1 MSPSSTAALA
11 PSASASD
18 PDDGAPQT
26 ARKPGPPAGL
36 TPTRLA
42 WRRFRR
48 DKVGVTAGAVVLL
61 FFVAGLGAPLFA
73 KLYGNDPYT
82 TYGQNQPDL
91 LNDYGFPVAPNGG
104 ISGDFWLGLEPGLG
118 RDVLTQLLYGIRTS
132 LLISLTVVVIVTV
145 IGVVVGVT
153 AGYLGGRTDYLVGR
167 LIDVMLSF
175 PSTLFFIA
183 FTPVITSRLTSP
195 GEQMSTLLRATILI
209 TVLATFGWASVA
221 RLLRGQVLSL
231 RTREF
236 VEAARAGGAS
246 PARIIFRELLPN
258 LWTPILVSAS
268 LAVPTYVTTEAA
280 LSYLGVGMVEPTP
293 DWGRMLLKGA
303 EVYQTDLT
311 YMFVPGISMLIFVI
325 AFNLLGDS
333 IRDALDPKT
342 DR

>member
-1 MSPSSTAALA
+1 MSTSSPTA
-11 PSASASD
+11 
-18 PDDGAPQT
+18 
-26 ARKPGPPAGL
+26 PAGL

-48 DKVGVTAGAVVLL
+48 DRVGVAAGAVVLL
-61 FFVAGLGAPLFA
+61 FFAAGLGAPLVA
-73 KLYGNDPYT
+73 KLYGKNPYT
-82 TYGQNQPDL
+82 TYGQNEPGL
-91 LNDYGFPVAPNGG
+91 LNEYGYPVAPNGG
-104 ISGDFWLGLEPGLG
+104 ISGEFWLGLEPGLG

-132 LLISLTVVVIVTV
+132 LLISLAVVALVTTL
-145 IGVVVGVT
+145 GVVVGVT
-153 AGYLGGRTDYLVGR
+153 AGYLGGRTDYLAGR
-167 LIDVMLSF
+167 VVDVMLSF
-175 PSTLFFIA
+175 PATLFFIA
-183 FTPVITSRLTSP
+183 FTPVVTSLLTSP
-195 GEQMSTLLRATILI
+195 GEEMSALLRG
-209 TVLATFGWASVA
+209 TVLVAVLAAFGWASVA

-236 VEAARAGGAS
+236 VDAARVAGAS
-246 PARIIFRELLPN
+246 PARVVFHELLPN

-268 LAVPTYVTTEAA
+268 LAVPAYVTTEAA

-303 EVYQTDLT
+303 EVYQTDIT
-311 YMFVPGISMLIFVI
+311 YMVVPGLSMLVFVV

>member
-1 MSPSSTAALA
+1 MSTSSPTAPA
-11 PSASASD
+11 PSAAASGGPPGTPSA
-18 PDDGAPQT
+18 PA
-26 ARKPGPPAGL
+26 AAAPAGL

-48 DKVGVTAGAVVLL
+48 DRAGVAAGAVVLL

-73 KLYGNDPYT
+73 KLYGKDPYT
-82 TYGQNQPDL
+82 TYGQNQPGL
-91 LNDYGFPVAPNGG
+91 LNDFGFPVAPNGG
-104 ISGDFWLGLEPGLG
+104 MSGDFWLGLEPGLG

-132 LLISLTVVVIVTV
+132 LLISLAVVAIVTV
-145 IGVVVGVT
+145 VGVVVGVT
-153 AGYLGGRTDYLVGR
+153 AGYLGGRTDYIAGR
-167 LIDVMLSF
+167 VVDVMLSF

-183 FTPVITSRLTSP
+183 FTPVVTSLLTEP
-195 GEQMSTLLRATILI
+195 DEAMPTLTRAAVLI
-209 TVLATFGWASVA
+209 AVLSVFGWASVA

-231 RTREF
+231 RGREF
-236 VEAARAGGAS
+236 VEAAKASGAS

-311 YMFVPGISMLIFVI
+311 YMFVPGLSMLVFVI
-325 AFNLLGDS
+325 AFNLFGDA

>member
-1 MSPSSTAALA
+1 MSTSPPTAPAPPSSAPAHEGDRAA
-11 PSASASD
+11 ASA
-18 PDDGAPQT
+18 PGA
-26 ARKPGPPAGL
+26 PAGL
-36 TPTRLA
+36 TPARLA
-42 WRRFRR
+42 WRRLRR
-48 DKVGVTAGAVVLL
+48 DRVGVAAGAVVLL

-73 KLYGNDPYT
+73 RLYGKDPYT
-82 TYGQNQPDL
+82 TYGQNEPGL
-91 LNDYGFPVAPNGG
+91 LNEYGYPVAPNGG
-104 ISGDFWLGLEPGLG
+104 ISGEYWLGLEPGLG

-132 LLISLTVVVIVTV
+132 LLISLAVVAVVTTL
-145 IGVVVGVT
+145 GVVVGVT
-153 AGYLGGRTDYLVGR
+153 AGYLGGRTDYVAGR
-167 LIDVMLSF
+167 VIDVMLSF

-183 FTPVITSRLTSP
+183 FTPVVTSLLTSP
-195 GEQMSTLLRATILI
+195 GEEMSALLRG
-209 TVLATFGWASVA
+209 TVLVAVLSAFGWASVA

-236 VEAARAGGAS
+236 VEAARASGAS
-246 PARIIFRELLPN
+246 PARIVFHELLPN

-268 LAVPTYVTTEAA
+268 LAVPAYVTTEAA

-303 EVYQTDLT
+303 EVYQTDIT
-311 YMFVPGISMLIFVI
+311 YMFVPGLSMLVFVV